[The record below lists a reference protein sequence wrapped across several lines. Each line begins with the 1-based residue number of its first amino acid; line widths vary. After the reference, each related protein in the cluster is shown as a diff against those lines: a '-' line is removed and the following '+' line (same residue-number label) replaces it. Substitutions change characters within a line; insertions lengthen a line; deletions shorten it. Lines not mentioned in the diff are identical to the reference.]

1 MDGLKRISGM
11 LGRVVLPAGFA
22 FLLAMLM
29 QGCSGGGGDNA
40 SPSPSQSNG
49 PSPSQSNGP
58 SPSQS
63 NGPSPSQSSGAI
75 EVQDLGTH
83 SISNDGSVNLQVQVS
98 SASSFML
105 IADGGTTT
113 ADIDI
118 DSLSDPTGAVWVTP
132 SFTDQD
138 PIGRNKLQDID
149 TMASGIFPHTPHYS
163 ISDGTYPFRVRSFNA
178 SSNTHV
184 TAIINH
190 RTNPAGGTLGVNL
203 IFCGIPDINAS
214 NALNNS
220 QFQVLFQEFVRI
232 YALSNINVEIAGLL
246 DCDPADAGRLTF
258 VNTANEEL
266 GDLVANSERINNQ
279 AMNFFFV
286 QGFENQPGAI
296 GRTAKIAG
304 PAIIQ
309 GTRYSGV
316 VTTTLDGPI
325 GDLTEADLLIQ
336 GATMA
341 HEGGHY
347 FGLYHTTESF
357 GAGATGT
364 GFPAWELVDPI
375 NDTPACPVT
384 NDVNHDGMVG
394 AIECLNLDGR
404 NLMFWLAEDGVVQD
418 QLTEGQQ
425 FVLHRHPYLH

>member
-1 MDGLKRISGM
+1 
-11 LGRVVLPAGFA
+11 
-22 FLLAMLM
+22 
-29 QGCSGGGGDNA
+29 
-40 SPSPSQSNG
+40 
-49 PSPSQSNGP
+49 
-58 SPSQS
+58 
-63 NGPSPSQSSGAI
+63 
-75 EVQDLGTH
+75 
-83 SISNDGSVNLQVQVS
+83 
-98 SASSFML
+98 ML
-105 IADGGTTT
+105 IADGGTTM

-118 DSLSDPTGAVWVTP
+118 DSLSDPTGVVAVTP

-138 PIGRNKLQDID
+138 PIGRNELQDFDD
-149 TMASGIFPHTPHYS
+149 TLASGIFPHTPHYS

-220 QFQVLFQEFVRI
+220 QFLILFQEFVRI

-246 DCDPADAGRLTF
+246 DCAPADAGRLTF
-258 VNTANEEL
+258 VNTANEEF
-266 GDLVANSERINNQ
+266 GDLLASSGRINNQ

-286 QGFENQPGAI
+286 QGFENQPGAV
-296 GRTAKIAG
+296 GVSGKIAG

-325 GDLTEADLLIQ
+325 GDLTQADLLIQ

-347 FGLYHTTESF
+347 SGLYHTTERF

-364 GFPAWELVDPI
+364 GLPAWILVDPI

-384 NDVNHDGMVG
+384 NDVNQDGMVG
-394 AIECLNLDGR
+394 ATECLNFDGM

-418 QLTEGQQ
+418 QLTEGQR

>member
-1 MDGLKRISGM
+1 MGGLKRISGM

-29 QGCSGGGGDNA
+29 QGCPGGGGDND
-40 SPSPSQSNG
+40 SPSPS
-49 PSPSQSNGP
+49 PR
-58 SPSQS
+58 
-63 NGPSPSQSSGAI
+63 SGAI

-83 SISNDGSVNLQVQVS
+83 SISNDGSVNLQVQVR

-105 IADGGTTT
+105 IADGGTTM

-118 DSLSDPTGAVWVTP
+118 DSLSDPTGVVAVTP

-138 PIGRNKLQDID
+138 PIGRNELQDFDD
-149 TMASGIFPHTPHYS
+149 TLASGIFPHTPHYS

-220 QFQVLFQEFVRI
+220 QFLILFQEFVRI

-246 DCDPADAGRLTF
+246 DCAPADAGRLTF
-258 VNTANEEL
+258 VNTANEEF
-266 GDLVANSERINNQ
+266 GDLLASSGGINNQ

-286 QGFENQPGAI
+286 QGFENQPGAV
-296 GRTAKIAG
+296 GVSGKIAG

-325 GDLTEADLLIQ
+325 GDLTQADLLIQ

-347 FGLYHTTESF
+347 SGLYHTTERF

-364 GFPAWELVDPI
+364 GLPAWILVDPI

-384 NDVNHDGMVG
+384 NDVNQDGMVG
-394 AIECLNLDGR
+394 ATECLNFDGM

-418 QLTEGQQ
+418 QLTEGQR

>member
-1 MDGLKRISGM
+1 MGGLKRISGM

-29 QGCSGGGGDNA
+29 QGCPGGGGDND
-40 SPSPSQSNG
+40 SPSPSPSNG
-49 PSPSQSNGP
+49 PSPSP
-58 SPSQS
+58 R
-63 NGPSPSQSSGAI
+63 SGAI

-83 SISNDGSVNLQVQVS
+83 SISNDGSVNLQVQMR

-105 IADGGTTT
+105 IADGGTTM

-118 DSLSDPTGAVWVTP
+118 DSLSDPTGVVAVTP

-138 PIGRNKLQDID
+138 PIGRNELQDFDD
-149 TMASGIFPHTPHYS
+149 TLASGIFPHTPHYL

-220 QFQVLFQEFVRI
+220 QFLILFQEFVRI

-246 DCDPADAGRLTF
+246 DCAPADAGRLTF
-258 VNTANEEL
+258 VNTANEEF
-266 GDLVANSERINNQ
+266 GDLLASSGRINNQ

-286 QGFENQPGAI
+286 QGFENQPGAV
-296 GRTAKIAG
+296 GVSGKIAG

-325 GDLTEADLLIQ
+325 GDLTQADLLIQ

-347 FGLYHTTESF
+347 FGLYHTTERF

-364 GFPAWELVDPI
+364 GLPAWILVDPI

-384 NDVNHDGMVG
+384 NDVNQDGMVG
-394 AIECLNLDGR
+394 ATECLNFDGM

-418 QLTEGQQ
+418 QLTEGQR

>member
-1 MDGLKRISGM
+1 MRDGINQEVKDNVDGLKRISGM

-49 PSPSQSNGP
+49 PSPSPSNGP
-58 SPSQS
+58 SPS
-63 NGPSPSQSSGAI
+63 PSSGAI

-138 PIGRNKLQDID
+138 PIGRNELQDLFD

-258 VNTANEEL
+258 VNTANEEF
-266 GDLVANSERINNQ
+266 GDLLANSGRINNQ

-286 QGFENQPGAI
+286 QGFENIPVQSAEL
-296 GRTAKIAG
+296 AKL
-304 PAIIQ
+304 PAPL
-309 GTRYSGV
+309 SSK
-316 VTTTLDGPI
+316 
-325 GDLTEADLLIQ
+325 
-336 GATMA
+336 
-341 HEGGHY
+341 
-347 FGLYHTTESF
+347 GL
-357 GAGATGT
+357 GI
-364 GFPAWELVDPI
+364 LV
-375 NDTPACPVT
+375 
-384 NDVNHDGMVG
+384 
-394 AIECLNLDGR
+394 
-404 NLMFWLAEDGVVQD
+404 W
-418 QLTEGQQ
+418 
-425 FVLHRHPYLH
+425 